1 MELRNLS
8 QHNSKTARNTPQV
21 QTQAQSRRKR
31 TSQLWQD
38 LDTNKYFMIDAAQG
52 SQRKVNE
59 IGENVKQYYE
69 SVSGSASFMKRVEHA
84 HL

>member
-1 MELRNLS
+1 
-8 QHNSKTARNTPQV
+8 
-21 QTQAQSRRKR
+21 
-31 TSQLWQD
+31 
-38 LDTNKYFMIDAAQG
+38 MIDAAQG

-84 HL
+84 HLQRDKQVVPKVPQNMKYQMLPIILAQASSFNHYPPKS